1 MIYLIS
7 SVTAAMI
14 GYMAWRLL
22 FHMRRDRI
30 HTERKLTRG
39 RFAFRPKERLRFL
52 LRRSFDVSPEEP
64 AWEAPLLSSLA
75 RIPAGSRRPRPAAAS
90 DDDGDTAET
99 GHAASRSEAAGL
111 VH

>member
-64 AWEAPLLSSLA
+64 AWEDPLLSSLA
-75 RIPAGSRRPRPAAAS
+75 RIPGKTPAR
-90 DDDGDTAET
+90 
-99 GHAASRSEAAGL
+99 AASRAGR
-111 VH
+111 

>member
-52 LRRSFDVSPEEP
+52 LHRSFDVAPDQPE
-64 AWEAPLLSSLA
+64 WEVSLLSSLA